1 MARLKK
7 PVSNTGSA
15 KRSTSPLLNKLI
27 KKMSKYTKSPIKKH
41 GSTQTKKNS
50 ASTKSPRNKLIK
62 KISKYRSPIKKKG
75 SAKKSGLTNNR
86 SSSTKLSK
94 KPKPKFKSKSPFRF
108 IKNKSIT
115 PPFGFRKKRSM
126 TPQTRH
132 ISFVTPRPPL
142 TRGPRRTGV
151 DSGYTSGVSTPR
163 TTGRNSGA
171 STRANTPLSLSLSP
185 SHSGRDSGGSS
196 RANTPLSLSLPHS
209 GRDSGVSS
217 RANTPLSLPHSDRDS
232 GVSSRANTPL
242 SLPHSGRDSGV
253 SSVVDTPRSPKGKEK
268 MLSARKLDF
277 SSHSPKKEKYDDD
290 SVNKLTSRFSE
301 LSVTKK
307 RKGEPL
313 TSKDP
318 PKYLKLAPP
327 SQEKFL
333 SPKPGK
339 SNLGDITLMDMRIMA
354 DVYKDKTQSEI
365 HKFITA
371 QCKNKNDNECKYNTE
386 LLTKIVYYYY
396 RK

>member
-1 MARLKK
+1 
-7 PVSNTGSA
+7 
-15 KRSTSPLLNKLI
+15 
-27 KKMSKYTKSPIKKH
+27 
-41 GSTQTKKNS
+41 
-50 ASTKSPRNKLIK
+50 
-62 KISKYRSPIKKKG
+62 
-75 SAKKSGLTNNR
+75 
-86 SSSTKLSK
+86 
-94 KPKPKFKSKSPFRF
+94 
-108 IKNKSIT
+108 
-115 PPFGFRKKRSM
+115 M

-142 TRGPRRTGV
+142 TRDPAELSR
-151 DSGYTSGVSTPR
+151 SGYTSGVSTPR

-217 RANTPLSLPHSDRDS
+217 RANTPLSLPHS
-232 GVSSRANTPL
+232 
-242 SLPHSGRDSGV
+242 GRDSGV

-290 SVNKLTSRFSE
+290 SVNKLASRFSE
-301 LSVTKK
+301 LSVRTK

-313 TSKDP
+313 ASKDP

-339 SNLGDITLMDMRIMA
+339 SNLGDITLMDMRMMA
-354 DVYKDKTQSEI
+354 DIYKNKTQSEI
-365 HKFITA
+365 HKLITA
-371 QCKNKNDNECKYNTE
+371 QCKNKNDNECKYNVE

-396 RK
+396 RKMM